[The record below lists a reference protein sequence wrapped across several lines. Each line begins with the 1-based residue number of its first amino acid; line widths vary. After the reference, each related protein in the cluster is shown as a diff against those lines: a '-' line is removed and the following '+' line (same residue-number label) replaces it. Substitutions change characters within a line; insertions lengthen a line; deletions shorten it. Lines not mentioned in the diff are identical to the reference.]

1 MKITIFFV
9 VLMVIFFSDIIY
21 SFWDEIK
28 TVVINIRKSG
38 YEEQVRMLLIC
49 VAPYNVY
56 AYHREGYKFLSVII
70 VVFVLW

>member
-38 YEEQVRMLLIC
+38 YEEQVRMLLIG

-56 AYHREGYKFLSVII
+56 AYHREGHKFLSVII